1 MKVWRPVSLGCAV
14 ALATSLLLARTHPFG
29 DANLHNEAN
38 AQPSKM
44 KDTSLPPAVGTLL
57 MTKCA
62 DCHSMQTHALVYGRF
77 APISWLMERDIV
89 EGRKAF
95 NFAQWDAYTA
105 DQQQTIAAK
114 IVQETKSHR
123 MPLVQY
129 RIIHWDSNLSNANIQ
144 TLVQWS
150 HGMQANASEG
160 PGPAPTG
167 SGDAVRGKEVFERRC
182 NGCHTLTQDRE
193 GPRLQGVYGRTS
205 GTVAGFTYSPALKKA
220 GIVWNEATLDKWLS
234 DPDSVAPGN
243 EMDFRVPKP
252 DERRDLIKYLQQSAG
267 Q

>member
-1 MKVWRPVSLGCAV
+1 MKALRSVSLSCAA
-14 ALATSLLLARTHPFG
+14 ALVTSLLLARTHPFG
-29 DANLHNEAN
+29 DAGLHSEAT
-38 AQPSKM
+38 AQPFM
-44 KDTSLPPAVGTLL
+44 MAHTSIPLAVGTIL

-62 DCHSMQTHALVYGRF
+62 DCHSMQTHSPAYGRF

-89 EGRKAF
+89 QGRKAF
-95 NFAQWDAYTA
+95 NFAQWDTYTA

-129 RIIHWDSNLSNANIQ
+129 RLIHWDSRLSDANIQ

-150 HGMQANASEG
+150 RGMQSNVSEASALAG
-160 PGPAPTG
+160 N
-167 SGDAVRGKEVFERRC
+167 GDATRGQDVYERRC
-182 NGCHTLTQDRE
+182 NGCHTMTQNRE

-220 GIVWNEATLDKWLS
+220 GIVWNEATLDKWLT

-243 EMDFRVPKP
+243 AMDFRVPKSN
-252 DERRDLIKYLQQSAG
+252 ERRDLIKYLQQSAG

>member
-1 MKVWRPVSLGCAV
+1 MKGLRSASLGCAV
-14 ALATSLLLARTHPFG
+14 ALVTSFLLARTHPFG
-29 DANLHNEAN
+29 DADLHNEAN

-44 KDTSLPPAVGTLL
+44 KDLSLPPAVGTLL

-62 DCHSMQTHALVYGRF
+62 DCHSMQTHSTAYGRF

-95 NFAQWDAYTA
+95 NFSRWDTYTT

-129 RIIHWDSNLSNANIQ
+129 RIIHWDSRLSDANIQ

-150 HGMQANASEG
+150 HGMQTNVSERSAST
-160 PGPAPTG
+160 PAG
-167 SGDAVRGKEVFERRC
+167 NGDATRGQDVYERRC
-182 NGCHTLTQDRE
+182 NGCHTLTQNRE

-205 GTVAGFTYSPALKKA
+205 GTVGGFTYSPALKKA
-220 GIVWNEATLDKWLS
+220 GIVWNEATLDKWLT

-243 EMDFRVPKP
+243 EMDFHVPKA
-252 DERRDLIKYLQQSAG
+252 DERRDLIKYLQSVG